1 MNDLQMIDITEDLII
16 LNKVTI
22 ESLFKLDN
30 CAESI
35 ALYLLYYKL
44 AKCQKTNTIK
54 ANDSYVQKC
63 LKWGKNKVSK
73 IKQVLKDNGLIEI
86 VQRRNSGKIDGWF
99 IKVHYLVSTKE
110 HSKIVVEQEPSNQE
124 PSKSTNC
131 SQDTIALRINI
142 NCLKNKIE
150 LLKEEN
156 NKLKSLLKENTKER
170 FNQSLFEMFWEAYP
184 KKVSKGN
191 AEKWFAKNQPNE
203 ELVNL
208 MISKIEILKKTKQ
221 WLSNDGQYIPYPTSW
236 LNAKGWEDE
245 IGKVVEKEPEWFG
258 KKVEIQNSTSDE
270 KKEIEDLLNDYK

>member
-1 MNDLQMIDITEDLII
+1 MSVFKKESSENYTIMSNYHLQDNNLSLKAKGLLSVMLSLPDEWDYSSRGLSTICKETKDTINKILKELEENGYLERKTVYLKGKISDWEYIIHSNNLCIKKQDIEKQDIDIQDIEKQDIEIYDGNKI
-16 LNKVTI
+16 LNNKILTN
-22 ESLFKLDN
+22 KLLN
-30 CAESI
+30 NKI
-35 ALYLLYYKL
+35 LNNK
-44 AKCQKTNTIK
+44 K
-54 ANDSYVQKC
+54 
-63 LKWGKNKVSK
+63 KNNKK
-73 IKQVLKDNGLIEI
+73 EKDN
-86 VQRRNSGKIDGWF
+86 
-99 IKVHYLVSTKE
+99 
-110 HSKIVVEQEPSNQE
+110 
-124 PSKSTNC
+124 
-131 SQDTIALRINI
+131 
-142 NCLKNKIE
+142 
-150 LLKEEN
+150 
-156 NKLKSLLKENTKER
+156 

-184 KKVSKGN
+184 KKISKGN

>member
-1 MNDLQMIDITEDLII
+1 MTIFKKEPIENYTIMSNYHLQDNNLSLKAKGLLSVMLSLPDEWDYSSRGLSTICKETKDTINKTLKELEENGYLERKAVYLNGKISDWEYIIHSNNLCIKKQDIEKQDIEKQDIVVQDIEKQDIESYDGNKI
-16 LNKVTI
+16 LNNKILTN
-22 ESLFKLDN
+22 KLLN
-30 CAESI
+30 NKI
-35 ALYLLYYKL
+35 LNNK
-44 AKCQKTNTIK
+44 K
-54 ANDSYVQKC
+54 
-63 LKWGKNKVSK
+63 KNNKK
-73 IKQVLKDNGLIEI
+73 EKDN
-86 VQRRNSGKIDGWF
+86 
-99 IKVHYLVSTKE
+99 
-110 HSKIVVEQEPSNQE
+110 
-124 PSKSTNC
+124 
-131 SQDTIALRINI
+131 
-142 NCLKNKIE
+142 
-150 LLKEEN
+150 
-156 NKLKSLLKENTKER
+156 

>member
-1 MNDLQMIDITEDLII
+1 MTIFKKEPSENYTIMSNYHLQDNNLSLKAKGLLSVMLSLPDEWDYSSRGLSTICKETKDTINKTLKELEENGYLERKAVYLNGKISDWEYIIHSNNLCIKKQDIEKQDIVIQDIEKQDIESYDGNKILTNKI
-16 LNKVTI
+16 LNNK
-22 ESLFKLDN
+22 K
-30 CAESI
+30 
-35 ALYLLYYKL
+35 
-44 AKCQKTNTIK
+44 
-54 ANDSYVQKC
+54 
-63 LKWGKNKVSK
+63 KNNKK
-73 IKQVLKDNGLIEI
+73 EKDN
-86 VQRRNSGKIDGWF
+86 
-99 IKVHYLVSTKE
+99 
-110 HSKIVVEQEPSNQE
+110 
-124 PSKSTNC
+124 
-131 SQDTIALRINI
+131 
-142 NCLKNKIE
+142 
-150 LLKEEN
+150 
-156 NKLKSLLKENTKER
+156 

-270 KKEIEDLLNDYK
+270 KKEIDELLNEFR